1 MEATGR
7 FINAGVD
14 LDGNLTATFLINEKE
29 TALSELNR
37 LAQNSED
44 TLSIKV
50 TKHRKKRSLDANAM
64 LWSCLNKIAGKLGK
78 DSWSVYLMM
87 LERYGQ
93 YTYVK
98 VREDAVQR
106 VKEQWRE
113 CREVGV
119 EEYRDGTRYVELLC
133 YYGSSTY
140 NSHEFSVLL
149 DGVIDSMKDLGLQ
162 IPATKDV
169 QRSIEA
175 WEAMYNRRLK

>member
-1 MEATGR
+1 MDVTGKFR
-7 FINAGVD
+7 TASVD
-14 LDGNLTATFLINEKE
+14 LEGRLTATFEILEKE
-29 TALSELNR
+29 QALIELNNMS
-37 LAQNSED
+37 QNPEAVLD
-44 TLSIKV
+44 IKIK
-50 TKHRKKRSLDANAM
+50 KHRKKRSLDANAL

-106 VKEQWRE
+106 VREQWRE

-119 EEYRDGTRYVELLC
+119 EEYMDGTRYVELLC

-140 NSHEFSVLL
+140 NSSEFSVLL

-169 QRSIEA
+169 QRSLEA
-175 WEAMYNRRLK
+175 WEVQYMRRKT